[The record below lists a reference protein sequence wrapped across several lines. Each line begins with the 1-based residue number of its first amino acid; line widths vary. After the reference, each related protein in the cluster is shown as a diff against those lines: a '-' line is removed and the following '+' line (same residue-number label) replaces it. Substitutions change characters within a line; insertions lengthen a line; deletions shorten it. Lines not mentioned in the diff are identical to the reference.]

1 MIKVALVGCGR
12 IAKKHAALLGGGQIS
27 GARLAAVC
35 DLIPAR
41 AIELSRQYTVPWYRN
56 MDTMLETVKPDLV
69 SVLTPSGLHAI
80 HALHLSLYHQ
90 VPLLVEKPLALR
102 LEDIDNIINV
112 YRMNNTKLGEVKQN
126 RYNVAVRCLKD
137 ALDSGRL
144 GMPRL
149 ASVRIWW
156 SRDADYYRDW
166 HGQWSMTGGVLA
178 NQAIHYVDLLWW
190 LLGDVRRVSAF
201 AIYDDYTQ
209 LETGLV
215 ATLEFESGVIGTLE
229 ATTLTRPRDLEGSL
243 AVLGDRGT
251 VELGGFAANRVRRW
265 QFDEEQPG
273 DADIRGQGENPPDV
287 YGFGHLKLYEDV
299 VRCLKE
305 GDEFPVNGW
314 EARKPLEIV
323 HAMYEAVETGQVVEL
338 GGEYPHSRLGRDHIT

>member
-1 MIKVALVGCGR
+1 MSKSKVVLVGCGR
-12 IAKKHAALLGGGQIS
+12 IAKKHAALLGEGQIS

-41 AIELSRQYTVPWYRN
+41 AIELSRQYSVPWYRDI
-56 MDTMLETVKPDLV
+56 DTMLETVEPDLV

-80 HALHLSLYHQ
+80 HALHLSLYQ
-90 VPLLVEKPLALR
+90 VPLLVEKPLALT
-102 LEDIDNIINV
+102 LEDVDNVVNV
-112 YRMNNTKLGEVKQN
+112 YQKCGTKLGEVKQN
-126 RYNVAVRCLKD
+126 RYNVAVRYLKD

-144 GMPRL
+144 GTPRL
-149 ASVRIWW
+149 ASVRVWW
-156 SRDADYYRDW
+156 SRDAAYYEDW
-166 HGQWSMTGGVLA
+166 HGRWDMAGGVLA

-201 AIYDDYTQ
+201 ATYDGYTQ

-243 AVLGDRGT
+243 AVLGSRGI
-251 VELGGFAANRVRRW
+251 VELGGFAANKIRRW
-265 QFDEEQPG
+265 EFDVEEPG
-273 DADIRGQGENPPDV
+273 DAAIRGQGENPPDV

-299 VRCLKE
+299 VGCLKA
-305 GDEFPVNGW
+305 GGEFPVNGQ
-314 EARKPLEIV
+314 EARKSLEIV
-323 HAMYEAVETGQVVEL
+323 HAIYEAIETNRVVEL
-338 GGEYPHSRLGRDHIT
+338 GGEYPHSRLGK